1 MTCFLFKLFLIKAA
15 TRYVL
20 WKRLFLEIPQYSPE
34 NNLKP
39 ATLLNM
45 QLATLL
51 KTDSNTGVFKEHQ
64 GKAASVLN
72 VIHYVTVQAFPQ
84 KRKSIMVFTESINS
98 CTDFFSKCYTFSLPF
113 VMILNILHFPTH
125 FSWINAYLHPG
136 IYKQTTSAF
145 NPTGKNFQMWVNF
158 RIFGQ

>member
-1 MTCFLFKLFLIKAA
+1 
-15 TRYVL
+15 
-20 WKRLFLEIPQYSPE
+20 
-34 NNLKP
+34 
-39 ATLLNM
+39 M

-51 KTDSNTGVFKEHQ
+51 KTDSNKGVFKEHQ

-125 FSWINAYLHPG
+125 FS
-136 IYKQTTSAF
+136 
-145 NPTGKNFQMWVNF
+145 
-158 RIFGQ
+158 